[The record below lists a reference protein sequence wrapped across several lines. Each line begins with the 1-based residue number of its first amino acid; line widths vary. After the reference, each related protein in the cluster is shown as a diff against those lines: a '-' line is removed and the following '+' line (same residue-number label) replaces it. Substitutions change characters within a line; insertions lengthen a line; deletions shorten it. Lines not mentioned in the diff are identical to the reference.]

1 MDVPGSS
8 TSLPPSFSSF
18 PEFDLPQSKPP
29 QASPKPAPD
38 HDKKKKRRQDGKERK
53 HKRDKLRSSEPESS
67 GRVMSSRCDEGLYD
81 DERLKA
87 EEDRRRKDAHESSS
101 SSSQPLFYSDKKGDP
116 LNVRYGGLSTSDVPR
131 YHLVGCASTIFHSI
145 DY

>member
-1 MDVPGSS
+1 MAVPGSS
-8 TSLPPSFSSF
+8 SSFPPSFSSF
-18 PEFDLPQSKPP
+18 PEFDIPQSKPP

-38 HDKKKKRRQDGKERK
+38 HDKRKKRRQDGRERK
-53 HKRDKLRSSEPESS
+53 HKRDKLRSPGPESS
-67 GRVMSSRCDEGLYD
+67 GRVMSSRYDEGLFD

-87 EEDRRRKDAHESSS
+87 EEDRRLKDAHESPS

-131 YHLVGCASTIFHSI
+131 YHLVGCTLTIIHLV